1 MSEAFIVRRGGS
13 GGLSA
18 NGAVLRITAPTGS
31 TITLTK
37 GGVTV
42 AALAAA
48 KGHTNASDATF
59 ADWYYSVSSGNYG
72 SWTVTAARD
81 GETASRTVTVDSA
94 KQYDVFLA
102 YNIYLIRDGVL
113 DSNVNATFGATSGAK
128 SGNNYVI
135 TSEGS
140 GSDNYCWLSISSSL
154 GEIESCPALAVD
166 ISGMTANYGV
176 DFALVD
182 TDDAGSQGGARQGR
196 ARIREERAREAL
208 RGHAVRIYDC
218 TEIKGGVSYEKTACS
233 LSRACSARE
242 RAASRGRGV
251 QG

>member
-18 NGAVLRITAPTGS
+18 GGAVLHITAPAGS
-31 TITLTK
+31 TITLKK
-37 GGVTV
+37 GDVTV
-42 AALAAA
+42 ATLAAA
-48 KGHTNASDATF
+48 RGHTNASDTTL
-59 ADWYYSVSSGNYG
+59 ADWYYAIVSTNYG
-72 SWTVTAARD
+72 SWTATAARD

-154 GEIESCPALAVD
+154 GDIESCPTLAAD
-166 ISGMTANYGV
+166 ISGMTADLDV
-176 DFALVD
+176 AFALVD
-182 TDDAGSQGGARQGR
+182 TDDGWYQGSDHVMAYTS
-196 ARIREERAREAL
+196 I
-208 RGHAVRIYDC
+208 
-218 TEIKGGVSYEKTACS
+218 
-233 LSRACSARE
+233 
-242 RAASRGRGV
+242 AASSSFPATINLDVSSLTVTNQYVRFTIPYNYGHGISVRNLYFKRGAV
-251 QG
+251 